1 MAVDSSIPPHYTHAA
16 NNTPSPASTSAST
29 LTREHLQQHNQRQQ
43 LHYHR
48 PAPVRPI
55 CTTFPRYNINQ
66 QHQQQDHHDDTPT
79 TATANNNNALAIAT
93 RGIDLSEP
101 ETAGTLFSPN
111 GDGHLVFNH
120 NKITSPREYPA
131 YPSHNP
137 FDDPSSP
144 VDDKEDEAHRPVNP
158 SSLTKQQQQPEPNQ
172 QLPGQQPWSNGRH
185 PLSNRKWISLYTRFF
200 RLDNTSA
207 THSSQIVHSTW
218 MWTGALFL
226 VRGTMFL
233 YAFSVLLADILQTDR
248 PRYEFCYLTQLS
260 YLGLSSYLGTVS
272 WHTFSEWRRE
282 RGLRAIKASSITS
295 QDKETGSS
303 STAVAETMMVTRTT
317 TIERQHWFLTDM
329 NFFLYHTICTFHV
342 IVPLLF
348 WGYLSVQ
355 GEARTMAIEM
365 SVDSLWRNYSF
376 HGGDLILV
384 LLEISINS
392 MPFIPSHIVIVFSI
406 CLLYLAEAHLVHY
419 VDGFWIYPFL
429 DTSVGPV
436 WVAMYFGV
444 GVVIAV
450 AFGAMYFLHRGR
462 NWWFARR
469 AAAKVRLASSSALE
483 VDGEATVPEMIVVT
497 SSIPTVRPGTHLQS
511 TFSSTTQLP
520 SGTVFIS
527 TTTTSTPGNYN
538 PSSSSS
544 PSSHTHNNPIMTHT
558 NTSTALFPTTA
569 PPTTILTSCGTPV
582 FEPTTPQQPPLAIN
596 PTQILIQNRR
606 RSYSN
611 CSNDSTTSTLVGS
624 DEGMM
629 NKEKEKKDF
638 EASAGSISERT
649 ARRLS
654 MNGGAT
660 QPQVDGSGLQKVE
673 EEDGYETEGDR

>member
-1 MAVDSSIPPHYTHAA
+1 
-16 NNTPSPASTSAST
+16 
-29 LTREHLQQHNQRQQ
+29 
-43 LHYHR
+43 
-48 PAPVRPI
+48 
-55 CTTFPRYNINQ
+55 
-66 QHQQQDHHDDTPT
+66 
-79 TATANNNNALAIAT
+79 
-93 RGIDLSEP
+93 
-101 ETAGTLFSPN
+101 
-111 GDGHLVFNH
+111 
-120 NKITSPREYPA
+120 
-131 YPSHNP
+131 
-137 FDDPSSP
+137 
-144 VDDKEDEAHRPVNP
+144 
-158 SSLTKQQQQPEPNQ
+158 
-172 QLPGQQPWSNGRH
+172 
-185 PLSNRKWISLYTRFF
+185 
-200 RLDNTSA
+200 
-207 THSSQIVHSTW
+207 
-218 MWTGALFL
+218 
-226 VRGTMFL
+226 
-233 YAFSVLLADILQTDR
+233 
-248 PRYEFCYLTQLS
+248 
-260 YLGLSSYLGTVS
+260 
-272 WHTFSEWRRE
+272 
-282 RGLRAIKASSITS
+282 
-295 QDKETGSS
+295 
-303 STAVAETMMVTRTT
+303 
-317 TIERQHWFLTDM
+317 
-329 NFFLYHTICTFHV
+329 
-342 IVPLLF
+342 
-348 WGYLSVQ
+348 
-355 GEARTMAIEM
+355 MAIEM

-469 AAAKVRLASSSALE
+469 AAAKIRLASSSTLE

-527 TTTTSTPGNYN
+527 TTTTSTPANYN
-538 PSSSSS
+538 LSSSSS
-544 PSSHTHNNPIMTHT
+544 SSHTHNNPIMTHT

-569 PPTTILTSCGTPV
+569 PPTTILTSSSTPV

-629 NKEKEKKDF
+629 NKEKEKEKDF

-654 MNGGAT
+654 MNDGAT
-660 QPQVDGSGLQKVE
+660 QPQMDGSGLQKVE